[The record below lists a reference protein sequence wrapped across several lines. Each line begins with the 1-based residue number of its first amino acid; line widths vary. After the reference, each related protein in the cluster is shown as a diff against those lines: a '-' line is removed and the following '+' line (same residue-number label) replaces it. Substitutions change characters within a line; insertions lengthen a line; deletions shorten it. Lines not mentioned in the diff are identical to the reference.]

1 MELVNIGYGN
11 LIASERLIAI
21 VGAESAPI
29 RRMVQDAR
37 TNGRLIDA
45 TYGRKTQA
53 VLLMDS
59 DHVILTSLAP
69 ETVAARMG
77 ITVEIYE
84 EGERER

>member
-21 VGAESAPI
+21 VGADSAPI

-37 TNGRLIDA
+37 ANGRLIDA

-59 DHVILTSLAP
+59 DHVILTSLTP

-77 ITVEIYE
+77 ITVELYE
-84 EGERER
+84 EGEREK